1 MNKSHNRNPKVFSG
15 KKVSLNRVMN
25 TLESKG
31 ISIDED
37 QAKMILDF
45 LYLIAKTYSI
55 IESNKNRVY
64 NPNKKSNNF

>member
-1 MNKSHNRNPKVFSG
+1 MNKSHNRNPIVFSN
-15 KKVSLNRVMN
+15 KKVSPNRVMK
-25 TLESKG
+25 TLERNG

-55 IESNKNRVY
+55 IESNKNRVL
-64 NPNKKSNNF
+64 